1 MLSIYV
7 WIQHTKPHTEHKAVR
22 RFASLFPKRGPDKNT
37 TPTCVGFALNVI
49 ACTSCRASA
58 SSSSTLS
65 HIRIFAGM
73 CVGLIS
79 VCLHADLVIY
89 RKCKWNTK
97 TKSLSACLL
106 KTKTETKRSAL
117 GRRWCRLFCRVICW
131 LLAPGMR
138 RRDAINCKL
147 VSSQRRKNIPLF
159 GELFFR
165 HGLQFLEVDIFDQ
178 KYIRSDCIEQV
189 ELLKRSMSSCRW
201 CIIIELF
208 FYYLNLIKMQKMS
221 YFKLVFRLDDWIFSE
236 IKLQTA
242 FLNRITLI
250 NS

>member
-58 SSSSTLS
+58 SSSSIVS
-65 HIRIFAGM
+65 HSQFLQVCVLGCSAFVCMRILLFIENANEIQKQNHSRR
-73 CVGLIS
+73 V
-79 VCLHADLVIY
+79 Y
-89 RKCKWNTK
+89 WKRKPKQ
-97 TKSLSACLL
+97 
-106 KTKTETKRSAL
+106 SAL
-117 GRRWCRLFCRVICW
+117 LWVDDDVACFAVWYVGCW
-131 LLAPGMR
+131 HQVCDGAMPSIVNSFPANNEKIFLCSA
-138 RRDAINCKL
+138 NCFFVMVSNFLKL
-147 VSSQRRKNIPLF
+147 IFSIKNI
-159 GELFFR
+159 
-165 HGLQFLEVDIFDQ
+165 
-178 KYIRSDCIEQV
+178 SDRIASKK
-189 ELLKRSMSSCRW
+189 LNLSMVHHYRTV
-201 CIIIELF
+201 F
-208 FYYLNLIKMQKMS
+208 HYLNLIKMQKMS

>member
-22 RFASLFPKRGPDKNT
+22 RFASLFPKRRPDKNT

-147 VSSQRRKNIPLF
+147 VSSHRKKVFLCSANCFFVMVFNFLKLIFSIKNISDQIASNKLNF
-159 GELFFR
+159 LSDRCHLVDGASLSNCFF
-165 HGLQFLEVDIFDQ
+165 
-178 KYIRSDCIEQV
+178 
-189 ELLKRSMSSCRW
+189 
-201 CIIIELF
+201 
-208 FYYLNLIKMQKMS
+208 
-221 YFKLVFRLDDWIFSE
+221 
-236 IKLQTA
+236 T
-242 FLNRITLI
+242 T
-250 NS
+250 